1 MRLAAWA
8 TVLRRI
14 PVAITIGSQA
24 ALLVLLLTGRPWVAG
39 IIATVGVLSQ
49 AVLLVLSHHRVV
61 HAADRIAALERD
73 LSVAYPDPVTGL
85 AVRRVAEHHLIDAA
99 GTELTVAL
107 IDVDGMHAI
116 NTTHTHDG
124 GDRFLA
130 ELAARLEQA
139 SHVGDLVA
147 RLGGDE
153 FVLVTPRDPQTLA
166 RSLTTVLTPPIT
178 IDGVT
183 RPMGVSIG
191 ICRTPGGDPHRALGL
206 ADRAMYAAKNRG
218 GGIAHY
224 DPARDGEPPAPG
236 VRPAVRHRDRRP
248 HRHRLLIPPRIVVAH
263 PRGAARTW

>member
-1 MRLAAWA
+1 MRIPAWA
-8 TVLRRI
+8 TALRQI
-14 PVAITIGSQA
+14 AVAA
-24 ALLVLLLTGRPWVAG
+24 AIVA
-39 IIATVGVLSQ
+39 Q
-49 AVLLVLSHHRVV
+49 AVLLVLLLPGRTSVAGIAAVGVLSQSVLLALSHHRVV
-61 HAADRIAALERD
+61 LTAARIADLEKDLAL
-73 LSVAYPDPVTGL
+73 AYRDPVTGL

-99 GTELTVAL
+99 GTDLTVAL

-139 SHVGDLVA
+139 SDVGDLVA

-166 RSLTTVLTPPIT
+166 RSLSRALAPPLT
-178 IDGVT
+178 IDGIT
-183 RPMGVSIG
+183 RPMAVSIG
-191 ICRTPGGDPHRALGL
+191 ICRTPGGNPHRALGQ
-206 ADRAMYAAKNRG
+206 ADRAMYAAKSRG

-224 DPARDGEPPAPG
+224 DPVRDGEPPAPG

-248 HRHRLLIPPRIVVAH
+248 HRHRT
-263 PRGAARTW
+263 GTS

>member
-1 MRLAAWA
+1 MRFAPWA
-8 TVLRRI
+8 TALRRI
-14 PVAITIGSQA
+14 SVATTILA
-24 ALLVLLLTGRPWVAG
+24 
-39 IIATVGVLSQ
+39 Q
-49 AVLLVLSHHRVV
+49 AVLLFLLHTGRTSVAGLIATAGIVSQSILLALSHHRVG
-61 HAADRIAALERD
+61 HAADRIADLERD
-73 LSVAYPDPVTGL
+73 LSIAYRDPVTGL

-124 GDRFLA
+124 GDRYLA
-130 ELAARLEQA
+130 DLAARLGHA

-166 RSLTTVLTPPIT
+166 RSLATVRAPPIT
-178 IDGVT
+178 IDGIT
-183 RPMGVSIG
+183 RPMRVSIG
-191 ICRTPGGDPHRALGL
+191 ICRTPGGDPHRALGR
-206 ADRAMYAAKNRG
+206 ADRAMYAAKRRG

-224 DPARDGEPPAPG
+224 DPVRDGEPPAPG

-248 HRHRLLIPPRIVVAH
+248 HRHRT
-263 PRGAARTW
+263 GAC